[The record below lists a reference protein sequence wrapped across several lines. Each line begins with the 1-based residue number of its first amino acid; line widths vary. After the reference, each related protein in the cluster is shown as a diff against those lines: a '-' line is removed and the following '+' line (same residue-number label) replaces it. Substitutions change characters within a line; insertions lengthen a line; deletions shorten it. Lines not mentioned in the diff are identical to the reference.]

1 MHTSAALPRLSPTLP
16 DALSA
21 EWSTAMKPTSAPP
34 SLVTSVSFLQRA
46 RHYRLAAA
54 ISDAPRDVKMFLDLA
69 PTMFELLS
77 EQFAR
82 AEARLQPVRA

>member
-1 MHTSAALPRLSPTLP
+1 MKVTS
-16 DALSA
+16 
-21 EWSTAMKPTSAPP
+21 PP
-34 SLVTSVSFLQRA
+34 KAITSVSFRQRA

-69 PTMFELLS
+69 TQFQLLS

-82 AEARLQPVRA
+82 AEVRLHSLQA